1 MKKKTALFLVTLL
14 IAAGVSIAG
23 DNPVVGTWKS
33 ASGRSIKIYTETHF
47 TVVGQNEDGTF
58 SHAFAGE
65 YVLKGNTV
73 TEKIQKGSNPEVVG
87 GEVTHEFTIS
97 GDDWQSTVVF
107 PDGTKNKEVW
117 KRVK

>member
-1 MKKKTALFLVTLL
+1 MRRTALFLVVMV
-14 IAAGVSIAG
+14 AVAGVCLAG
-23 DNPVVGTWKS
+23 DNPVIGTWES
-33 ASGRSIKIYTETHF
+33 DNGRSVKIYTDTHF
-47 TVVGQNEDGTF
+47 SVVGQNEDGTF

-73 TEKIQKGSNPEVVG
+73 TEKIQKGSAPEMVG
-87 GEVTHEFTIS
+87 REVTHEFSIS